1 MHNLDK
7 QKTAQGLKTLAVI
20 VMKNTLR
27 QNILDALVY
36 STVYFFS
43 FQFLSNMF
51 VDGGETGGMFLLIS
65 VLSTIMISIGVFITG
80 LLFSVALGNRLI
92 IFKTI
97 MFFIICE
104 IVAFMVLS
112 EIAFFGVFQ
121 NLHARQIEF
130 NGQDSIAA
138 DIYHFR
144 KYRNMSFS
152 IAGLIS
158 SIGLTVK
165 YYLFD
170 KKENNN
176 R

>member
-1 MHNLDK
+1 
-7 QKTAQGLKTLAVI
+7 
-20 VMKNTLR
+20 MKNTLR

-36 STVYFFS
+36 STVYLFS

-51 VDGGETGGMFLLIS
+51 VDGGETGGMFFLIS
-65 VLSTIMISIGVFITG
+65 VISTIIISIGVFVTG
-80 LLFSVALGNRLI
+80 LLFSVALGKRFI
-92 IFKTI
+92 ILKSI

-104 IVAFMVLS
+104 IVAFMMLS

-121 NLHARQIEF
+121 NLQARQIEF
-130 NGQDSIAA
+130 NGQDSIAT

-158 SIGLTVK
+158 SVVLTCK
-165 YYLFD
+165 YYIFD
-170 KKENNN
+170 KEGNNN